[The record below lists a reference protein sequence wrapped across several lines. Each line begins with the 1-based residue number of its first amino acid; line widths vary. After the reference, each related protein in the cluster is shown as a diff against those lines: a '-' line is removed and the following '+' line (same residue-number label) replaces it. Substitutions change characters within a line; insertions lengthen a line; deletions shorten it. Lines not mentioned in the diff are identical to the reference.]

1 MSPLRLG
8 LFATLLVTSSA
19 TAAPTKLTFADFWS
33 FAGVT
38 RTDTAAT
45 ITTKWGKPTKDA
57 TAAGERTLR
66 YQDGPT
72 VTLRESGGIMVDLS
86 FMAEPFAKAHPDAA
100 TSLLGQ
106 TCAAAGARLAFFKGK
121 VPGYLTCKHY
131 DKNGYFL
138 DVTLMC
144 TKTVGT
150 VVVVWEPLPPE
161 IKAAPLP
168 KDHCN
173 V

>member
-1 MSPLRLG
+1 
-8 LFATLLVTSSA
+8 
-19 TAAPTKLTFADFWS
+19 
-33 FAGVT
+33 
-38 RTDTAAT
+38 
-45 ITTKWGKPTKDA
+45 
-57 TAAGERTLR
+57 
-66 YQDGPT
+66 
-72 VTLRESGGIMVDLS
+72 MVDLS
-86 FMAEPFAKAHPDAA
+86 FLGAAFVKAHPDAA

-106 TCAAAGARLAFFKGK
+106 TCAAAGARLGFFKGK

-131 DKNGYFL
+131 DANGYFL

-144 TKTVGT
+144 TKTVST

-161 IKAAPLP
+161 IKAAALP